1 MKIEKAKHIPLK
13 SHFGNIK
20 NSGENFDSRIKGRH
34 CARCFTPLEDDYQPE
49 LKKPFCVFCKNIRR
63 KDNKNRWH
71 KRKRLAEI
79 EKEIEEKIHNQ
90 IDTWKEQ

>member
-34 CARCFTPLEDDYQPE
+34 CARCFTPLEDDYQSN
-49 LKKPFCVFCKNIRR
+49 LKKPFCIFCGKIVQKNNKIRHI
-63 KDNKNRWH
+63 KNKE
-71 KRKRLAEI
+71 LAEI

-90 IDTWKEQ
+90 IDT